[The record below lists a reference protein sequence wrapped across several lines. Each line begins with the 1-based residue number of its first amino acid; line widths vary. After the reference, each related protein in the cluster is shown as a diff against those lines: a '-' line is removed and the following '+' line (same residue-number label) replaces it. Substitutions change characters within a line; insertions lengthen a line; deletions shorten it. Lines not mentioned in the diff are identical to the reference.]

1 MAEMYS
7 GSTFGVG
14 VKGVE
19 KGWAAEVDV
28 AGGGVED
35 VEGEEVEYWR

>member
-1 MAEMYS
+1 MADWYS

-28 AGGGVED
+28 AGGGVE
-35 VEGEEVEYWR
+35 VEAGEEVEYWR